1 MVGQDRQ
8 VVETAGKAH
17 ERAAEILEEL
27 LSAAS
32 ADRVFSEP
40 VVAGDNTVITA
51 AEVCTGM
58 GFGYGL
64 SVGDTAAAGRM
75 ANGDAS
81 ASAASQGE
89 RESEDGRG
97 GPRSGGGG
105 GGRAFGRPVAVI
117 TIDPDGVTVQP
128 VLDRTRIAL
137 TALTAAGAIGFLLI
151 RMRRAGRR

>member
-8 VVETAGKAH
+8 VVETAGQAH
-17 ERAAEILEEL
+17 ERAANILEEL

-40 VVAGDNTVITA
+40 VVAGDSTVITA
-51 AEVCTGM
+51 AEICTGM

-64 SVGDTAAAGRM
+64 ATGGM
-75 ANGDAS
+75 ADGDAS
-81 ASAASQGE
+81 ASAASPGE

-97 GPRSGGGG
+97 GPRGGGGG
-105 GGRAFGRPVAVI
+105 GGRASGRPVAVI
-117 TIDPDGVTVQP
+117 TIDRDGVTVQP

-137 TALTAAGAIGFLLI
+137 TALTAAGAVGLMMI
-151 RMRRAGRR
+151 RMRRAGRG